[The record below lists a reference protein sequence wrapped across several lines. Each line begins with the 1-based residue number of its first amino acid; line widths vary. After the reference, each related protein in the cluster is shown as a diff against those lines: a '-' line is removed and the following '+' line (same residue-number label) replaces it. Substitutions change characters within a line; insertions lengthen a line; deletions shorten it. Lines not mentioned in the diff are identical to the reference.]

1 MGNVPYKKQHE
12 AGNFK
17 KTKDKPF
24 IHSSVCSLTQ
34 QTSTEL
40 SVYCVLDMFP
50 CRQWYASKCL
60 ITSSPEK
67 KSWFIAFAN
76 LCGINTPTMADRS
89 DCKEQYVFLL
99 PLLVFFRGRGQ
110 PAELSF
116 SCSSPPPPSTWSV
129 CRGCGAQSP
138 GSMHSSVGGSP
149 RCRQVCY
156 REARFCC
163 LACWLLLC
171 SRSGEQRRQDS
182 GGEFVQPSSGQFS
195 YNVLFLLCCCSW
207 SFFPLL
213 CAELSFLSAARPVWT
228 SGSSRQ

>member
-67 KSWFIAFAN
+67 KS
-76 LCGINTPTMADRS
+76 
-89 DCKEQYVFLL
+89 
-99 PLLVFFRGRGQ
+99 
-110 PAELSF
+110 
-116 SCSSPPPPSTWSV
+116 
-129 CRGCGAQSP
+129 
-138 GSMHSSVGGSP
+138 
-149 RCRQVCY
+149 
-156 REARFCC
+156 
-163 LACWLLLC
+163 
-171 SRSGEQRRQDS
+171 
-182 GGEFVQPSSGQFS
+182 
-195 YNVLFLLCCCSW
+195 
-207 SFFPLL
+207 
-213 CAELSFLSAARPVWT
+213 
-228 SGSSRQ
+228 